1 MKISP
6 GNSEFAQL
14 EFDSTE
20 KAIIARV
27 VSDTI
32 TLLDSR
38 SDSESDDPLAK
49 MVGIEDRE
57 RPTDP
62 ALLRLL
68 PDADPENPEAS
79 AEFRRYTENDI
90 REGKIANLQ
99 TILFT
104 LGRTSPAD
112 IGRDEAHAWMIG
124 LTDVRLV
131 ITSRLGIVTEDD
143 MQQLYDN
150 DDNLD
155 DNVAALLS
163 IYDFLSWMQE
173 RFTELFM
180 NQLDGDGR

>member
-14 EFDSTE
+14 EFDNTE

-32 TLLDSR
+32 ALLDSR

-57 RPTDP
+57 RPSDP

-68 PDADPENPEAS
+68 PDADPGNPEAS

-90 REGKIANLQ
+90 REGKIANLL

-155 DNVAALLS
+155 DNEAALLS

>member
-1 MKISP
+1 MKLYPS
-6 GNSEFAQL
+6 SSAFAQL
-14 EFDSTE
+14 EFGGTE
-20 KAIIARV
+20 KAIVARV

-38 SDSESDDPLAK
+38 SDSESTDPLAK
-49 MVGIEDRE
+49 LVGIEDRE

-104 LGRTSPAD
+104 LSKTSPAE

-131 ITSRLGIVTEDD
+131 ISSRLGIVTEDD
-143 MQQLYDN
+143 MQQLYDREN
-150 DDNLD
+150 DLD
-155 DNVAALLS
+155 GNDSALLS
-163 IYDFLSWMQE
+163 IYDFLSWVQE

-180 NQLDGDGR
+180 NQLDGDSE